1 MVLMETVIFMGVLIS
16 CAILL
21 HATLDIEGTEVG
33 EERDDFSHVRQA
45 DLANITNMA
54 EEISKFIGE
63 VLLGYLM
70 YHATTTPKVIRNIFF
85 KKAIVFVSGVIN
97 NGPIVVALVVG
108 SLASL
113 RVMRTNEFIS
123 CTENLASNGSLN
135 VLYKYLLDQ
144 LDFRSNIISKQPK
157 TTTRSAG
164 DSCCT

>member
-1 MVLMETVIFMGVLIS
+1 MLECYGKMELTLTRSCAESPMFSPESTIWTLVGFTLITHMVLMETVIFMGVLIS

-21 HATLDIEGTEVG
+21 HATLDVERTEVG
-33 EERDDFSHVRQA
+33 EEPDDFSHVRQA

-63 VLLGYLM
+63 VLIGYLI
-70 YHATTTPKVIRNIFF
+70 YHATTTPKVIRNLFF

-113 RVMRTNEFIS
+113 RVMRTK
-123 CTENLASNGSLN
+123 N
-135 VLYKYLLDQ
+135 VQKPLFKCK
-144 LDFRSNIISKQPK
+144 F
-157 TTTRSAG
+157 
-164 DSCCT
+164 